1 MFQNSVCSNIA
12 EFYAFLKKIKNA
24 NTGHY
29 VRHVWKNTS
38 FLFYAFFLT
47 CFVFFAAD
55 FMEVGSSEVK
65 FVGRKIGW
73 LGASKFCN
81 LYLLEDEN
89 QDLSLTKTYVR
100 AIFIG
105 RSLRL

>member
-65 FVGRKIGW
+65 SGGRLGGLVPLNFATCTCLKMKI
-73 LGASKFCN
+73 KI
-81 LYLLEDEN
+81 YH
-89 QDLSLTKTYVR
+89 
-100 AIFIG
+100 
-105 RSLRL
+105 